1 MAEKHLHELLEEKQ
15 EPFVLKNYI
24 NERRCQVKRPVA
36 QTQLEPKRRKPIS
49 QNPTFASNF
58 CKNPCLLPFFD
69 SNPTKSPLF
78 DFHSPPKTS
87 CRNSNT
93 VFLHVPSKTAALLLE
108 SALRI
113 QKQSTSSSKP
123 AKNPSSGFFNS
134 VLKRIA
140 LRKRTQKREI
150 CGKESQVSLKDMLKW
165 DSLYRLHEFEETT
178 ENSPKTE
185 TFSEK
190 EGTPDLDF
198 LCSSGRSDWW
208 MGLEEKSVG
217 LESST
222 CCSSSRSEELEDM
235 EVEGE
240 RVDEFRSCEKGFCTS
255 PFRFRGVEG
264 CPESGFRTPD
274 FGSPA
279 ESPGRRKTEV
289 EEVEKQLFPPT
300 AGADDKSLYEA
311 EEENEQ
317 LSPVSV
323 LDAPFTEEEEEVDEE
338 EEEEDDDGDGDGC
351 LHEFEHSLATV
362 QRVKHRLLNKL
373 RRFERLAALDPLELE
388 KRIAQDEEDCEEE
401 DGDDKDRSS
410 IEKNERQVKSLVAL
424 EHENTTEFIKKV
436 LIPLDGPDVHRQTPS
451 TGKSLVLDLAKEE
464 TEEGTID
471 REVPV
476 KRVCKK
482 IEWWKNVEYNTID
495 MTVELDFTRE
505 RNEWLRNPK
514 EVQEIVIKFEYV
526 ILGSL
531 VDELLTDLNC

>member
-1 MAEKHLHELLEEKQ
+1 MAEKHLYELLKEKQ

-24 NERRCQVKRPVA
+24 NERRCPLKRPVA
-36 QTQLEPKRRKPIS
+36 QTQLQPIRRKPIS
-49 QNPTFASNF
+49 QNPSFPSNL

-69 SNPTKSPLF
+69 SHPTKSPLF
-78 DFHSPPKTS
+78 DFHSPPKTP

-93 VFLHVPSKTAALLLE
+93 VFLNVPSRTAALLLE

-113 QKQSTSSSKP
+113 QKQSSSSLRM
-123 AKNPSSGFFNS
+123 KNSSSGFFNS

-165 DSLYRLHEFEETT
+165 DSLYRMHEFAETT
-178 ENSPKTE
+178 ENSPTTE
-185 TFSEK
+185 AFSEK

-198 LCSSGRSDWW
+198 LCSPERSDWW
-208 MGLEEKSVG
+208 MGLEEKSEG

-222 CCSSSRSEELEDM
+222 SCSSSRSEELEDM
-235 EVEGE
+235 EVGE
-240 RVDEFRSCEKGFCTS
+240 EREDEFRSCEKGFCSS
-255 PFRFRGVEG
+255 PFRFLGVEG
-264 CPESGFRTPD
+264 WEESGFRTPD

-279 ESPGRRKTEV
+279 ESPGRQKTEV
-289 EEVEKQLFPPT
+289 EEVEKQLFPRT

-338 EEEEDDDGDGDGC
+338 EEEEDDGDGDGC

-362 QRVKHRLLNKL
+362 QSVKHRLLNKL

-401 DGDDKDRSS
+401 DGDNKDRSS
-410 IEKNERQVKSLVAL
+410 FKKNERQVKSVVAL

-436 LIPLDGPDVHRQTPS
+436 LIPLDGHDLHRQLPATV
-451 TGKSLVLDLAKEE
+451 KSLVLDLAKEE

-476 KRVCKK
+476 KTVCKK

-495 MTVELDFTRE
+495 MTVELDFTKE

-514 EVQEIVIKFEYV
+514 EVQEIVIKVEYV

-531 VDELLTDLNC
+531 VDELLTDLNG

>member
-1 MAEKHLHELLEEKQ
+1 MAEKHLYELLKEKQ

-24 NERRCQVKRPVA
+24 NERR
-36 QTQLEPKRRKPIS
+36 
-49 QNPTFASNF
+49 F
-58 CKNPCLLPFFD
+58 
-69 SNPTKSPLF
+69 
-78 DFHSPPKTS
+78 
-87 CRNSNT
+87 
-93 VFLHVPSKTAALLLE
+93 
-108 SALRI
+108 
-113 QKQSTSSSKP
+113 
-123 AKNPSSGFFNS
+123 
-134 VLKRIA
+134 LKRIA

-165 DSLYRLHEFEETT
+165 DSLYRMHEFAETT
-178 ENSPKTE
+178 ENSPTTE
-185 TFSEK
+185 AFSEK

-198 LCSSGRSDWW
+198 LCSPERSDWW
-208 MGLEEKSVG
+208 MGLEEKSEG

-222 CCSSSRSEELEDM
+222 SCSSSRSEELEDM
-235 EVEGE
+235 EVGE
-240 RVDEFRSCEKGFCTS
+240 EREDEFRSCEKGFCSS
-255 PFRFRGVEG
+255 PFRFLGVEG
-264 CPESGFRTPD
+264 WEESGFRTPD

-279 ESPGRRKTEV
+279 ESPGRQKTEV
-289 EEVEKQLFPPT
+289 EEVEKQLFPRT

-338 EEEEDDDGDGDGC
+338 EEEEDDGDGDGC

-362 QRVKHRLLNKL
+362 QSVKHRLLNKL

-401 DGDDKDRSS
+401 DGDNKDRSS
-410 IEKNERQVKSLVAL
+410 FKKNERQVKSVVAL

-436 LIPLDGPDVHRQTPS
+436 LIPLDGHDLHRQLPATV
-451 TGKSLVLDLAKEE
+451 KSLVLDLAKEE

-476 KRVCKK
+476 KTVCKK

-495 MTVELDFTRE
+495 MTVELDFTKE

-514 EVQEIVIKFEYV
+514 EVQEIVIKVEYV

-531 VDELLTDLNC
+531 VDELLTDLNG